1 MLTSLPGVLV
11 FKKLSILGG
20 IIVGTAA
27 VLAHI
32 VSFQRSCE
40 PFPMGQCI
48 YQWISWATSKH
59 EDPEA
64 LARHQ
69 KAQQAKEEAR
79 EAAAIA
85 RAKADQAE
93 AKAREDKVIS
103 DEADR
108 QRRLTQ
114 DAEAK
119 KQADMLAQEEAARK
133 LAADR
138 AAEKAEYERKAVAE
152 QRRQEQLKL
161 QREEDERRRLA
172 EIQRRDEERRR
183 IETERQ
189 RQAEAQRRQYLEKAR
204 CRPEGSNG
212 GPYCCPYGQMPDMRV
227 VRGEYVDYCRA
238 VEIR

>member
-1 MLTSLPGVLV
+1 ML
-11 FKKLSILGG
+11 KKLSILGG

-48 YQWISWATSKH
+48 YQWITWATSKH
-59 EDPEA
+59 EDSEA

-79 EAAAIA
+79 EAAAVA

-93 AKAREDKVIS
+93 AKAREEKAKS

-108 QRRLTQ
+108 QRRVMQ
-114 DAEAK
+114 EAEGK
-119 KQADMLAQEEAARK
+119 KQADLLAQEEAARK
-133 LAADR
+133 LAAAR
-138 AAEKAEYERKAVAE
+138 AAEKAEEERRVAAE
-152 QRRQEQLKL
+152 RRRQEELARQS
-161 QREEDERRRLA
+161 EEEERRRLA
-172 EIQRRDEERRR
+172 EIQRREAERRR
-183 IETERQ
+183 IEGERQ

-212 GPYCCPYGQMPDMRV
+212 GPYCCPYGQIPDMRV
-227 VRGEYVDYCRA
+227 VRGELVDYCRA